1 MNKAVGG
8 NAVRLLPGHTL
19 AGFGAPVGAHIME
32 ARCRTGNKAAQH
44 HGNTVA
50 GVVLSGERSRGLWA
64 VPVKG
69 RSHDG
74 LGEVSIRQP
83 VRPLALTLEAAD
95 HSVAAQ
101 RFLMPAH
108 LVQTRIAV
116 QNVADDQGHLDD
128 KLPILVSRND
138 LRLRDDGWQILAE
151 VLIKALF
158 AVLAHPC
165 QRLLIFIVVIDADG
179 NTAQNLDLIH
189 PLGADAEIFLQNTRI
204 AEAARNAHRH
214 SANIDVGFVLHPA
227 CGNSTA
233 GETQNFLGHVIGNRI
248 IVGFLHVMAVNG
260 ESRQTALGVCGQNRS
275 QIHRARTLGAVE
287 APNCLNGVGVH
298 VERLST
304 IAPAG
309 GHGQCG
315 RNILGRE
322 LLCHTGSLGTAT
334 NCRTANHALHRRT
347 IGVLEVLRNQLGGI
361 FCHAHRLIF
370 QAFTDTAPA
379 SINYRANTNFRI
391 QHSCTFLIIV
401 GF

>member
-1 MNKAVGG
+1 
-8 NAVRLLPGHTL
+8 
-19 AGFGAPVGAHIME
+19 ME
-32 ARCRTGNKAAQH
+32 ARCRTGDKAAQH
-44 HGNTVA
+44 HGNAVA
-50 GVVLSGERSRGLWA
+50 GVVLSGERSRGLRA

-69 RSHDG
+69 RSHNG

-83 VRPLALTLEAAD
+83 VRPLALALEAAD
-95 HSVAAQ
+95 HGVAAQ
-101 RFLMPAH
+101 CFFMPAH

-138 LRLRDDGWQILAE
+138 LRLRNDGRQILAE

-165 QRLLIFIVVIDADG
+165 QRLFIFVVVIDADG
-179 NTAQNLDLIH
+179 NTAQDLDLIH
-189 PLGADAEIFLQNTRI
+189 PLGADAKIFLQNTRI

-214 SANIDVGFVLHPA
+214 SANIDVSFVLHPA

-248 IVGFLHVMAVNG
+248 IVGFLHVMAING

-275 QIHRARTLGAVE
+275 QIHRAGALGAVE
-287 APNCLNGVGVH
+287 APNCLDGVGVH
-298 VERLST
+298 VERLGAV
-304 IAPAG
+304 APAG
-309 GHGQCG
+309 RHGQRC

-322 LLCHTGSLGTAT
+322 LLCHTGSLGTAA
-334 NCRTANHALHRRT
+334 NRRTANHALHRRT

-379 SINYRANTNFRI
+379 SINDRANTNFRI
-391 QHSCTFLIIV
+391 QHSCTFLIII

>member
-1 MNKAVGG
+1 
-8 NAVRLLPGHTL
+8 
-19 AGFGAPVGAHIME
+19 ME

-158 AVLAHPC
+158 AILAHPC
-165 QRLLIFIVVIDADG
+165 QRLFIFVVVIDTDG
-179 NTAQNLDLIH
+179 NAAQDLDLVH
-189 PLGADAEIFLQNTRI
+189 PLGADAEILLQNTCI
-204 AEAARNAHRH
+204 AEAAGNAHRH

-370 QAFTDTAPA
+370 QAFTDAAPA
-379 SINYRANTNFRI
+379 SIDDRANTNFRI
-391 QHSCTFLIIV
+391 QHSCTFLIII